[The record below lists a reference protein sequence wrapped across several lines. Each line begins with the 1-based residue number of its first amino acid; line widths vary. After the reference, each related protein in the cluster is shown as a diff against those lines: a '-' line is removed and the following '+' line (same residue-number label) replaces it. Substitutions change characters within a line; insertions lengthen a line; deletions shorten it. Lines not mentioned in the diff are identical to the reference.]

1 MWCSPCCAASERA
14 LTTPGREGR
23 SLSVAGAR
31 QLLLLGIIAALAV
44 AAFLLDVPVVA
55 IAIGA
60 GIAVGALFAYTS
72 SRLRRSKA
80 RASDHS
86 TR

>member
-1 MWCSPCCAASERA
+1 M
-14 LTTPGREGR
+14 TTPDREGR
-23 SLSVAGAR
+23 SRSVAGAR
-31 QLLLLGIIAALAV
+31 QLLLLAIIAAFAV

-72 SRLRRSKA
+72 SRLRRSNA
-80 RASDHS
+80 RASDNS

>member
-1 MWCSPCCAASERA
+1 
-14 LTTPGREGR
+14 LTTPGREGQ
-23 SLSVAGAR
+23 SASVAGAR
-31 QLLLLGIIAALAV
+31 RLLLLAIIAALAV
-44 AAFLLDVPVVA
+44 AAFLLDIPILA

-80 RASDHS
+80 RASDRS